1 MKNLSV
7 TTFIHILFTQAII
20 ILLITFFVFISWD
33 KERRKLE
40 EISHYKLIA
49 DAFLSNVQ
57 LNPTEEKL
65 EIFYENFSVKQID
78 VVKTQKKIKKDGK
91 TIFEGKS
98 IYGKVRVFE
107 INGEHVI
114 YVQRLGYNL
123 MLSDDRP
130 TNYNFKI
137 AISIG
142 ILLIL
147 SLLLLYI
154 AILKKLYPLKQL
166 HKEIEEFAKGNM
178 DVKITYQN
186 DDEIGK
192 IAKNFDDAILHIKEL
207 ISSKNLFMRNM
218 MHELKT
224 PITKGRIV
232 VESIDDEMVKG
243 ILVRAFERMNE
254 LIKELAQV
262 ERVTTRN
269 FVPLIEPTTLNK
281 VIEESQHMLMDDI
294 KKIVID
300 VKNITFQT
308 DYRLLALAIKNLL
321 DNGIK
326 YSIDHQVKL
335 EAKDWKL
342 IKIISKGD
350 GLQYPLAYYT
360 EPFSQEEKR
369 SEGFGLGLY
378 IVHSILKKL
387 KYTLGYRYQ
396 DGENIFAIISDT
408 KNNQIGNI

>member
-20 ILLITFFVFISWD
+20 ILLLTFFVFISWD

-65 EIFYENFSVKQID
+65 ERFYEIFSVKPID
-78 VVKTQKKIKKDGK
+78 VKSTQEKIKEDGK

-107 INGEHVI
+107 IDGEHVI

-130 TNYNFKI
+130 PNYNFQI

-147 SLLLLYI
+147 SLLMLYL
-154 AILKKLYPLKQL
+154 AILKKLYPLKRL
-166 HKEIEEFAKGNM
+166 HKEIEEFATGNM

-192 IAKNFDDAILHIKEL
+192 IAENFDDAILHIKEL

-232 VESIDDEMVKG
+232 VESIDDDMVKG
-243 ILVRAFERMNE
+243 ILIRAFDRMNE

-269 FVPLIEPTTLNK
+269 FVPLMEATTLHK
-281 VIEESQHMLMDDI
+281 VIEESQHMLISDK
-294 KKIVID
+294 KKITIEI
-300 VKNITFQT
+300 KNITFLT

-326 YSIDHQVKL
+326 YSVDHKVKL
-335 EAKDWKL
+335 EAKDGKL

-350 GLQYPLAYYT
+350 GLQHPLSYYT

-378 IVHSILKKL
+378 IVHSIVEKL
-387 KYTLGYRYQ
+387 DYTLGYRYE
-396 DGENIFAIISDT
+396 DGENIFAIIS
-408 KNNQIGNI
+408 KHKKPIGIR

>member
-57 LNPTEEKL
+57 LNPTAEKL
-65 EIFYENFSVKQID
+65 ETFYDNFSVKPID
-78 VVKTQKKIKKDGK
+78 VDKTQEKIREDGK

-107 INGEHVI
+107 IDGEHVI

-130 TNYNFKI
+130 KNYNFEI
-137 AISIG
+137 AISVG

-147 SLLLLYI
+147 SLLMLYL
-154 AILKKLYPLKQL
+154 AILKKLYPLKRL
-166 HKEIEEFAKGNM
+166 HKEIEEFATGNM
-178 DVKITYQN
+178 DIKITYQN

-243 ILVRAFERMNE
+243 ILIRAFDRMNE

-269 FVPLIEPTTLNK
+269 FVPMKEPTTLAR
-281 VIEESQHMLMDDI
+281 VIEESQHMLISD
-294 KKIVID
+294 KQKITIEI
-300 VKNITFQT
+300 KNITFQT

-326 YSIDHQVKL
+326 YSSDHKVKL

-350 GLQYPLAYYT
+350 GLQHPISYYT

-378 IVHSILKKL
+378 IVHSILEKL
-387 KYTLGYRYQ
+387 NYTLGYRYE
-396 DGENIFAIISDT
+396 DGENIFAIIS
-408 KNNQIGNI
+408 KSKKPIGIR

>member
-57 LNPTEEKL
+57 LNPTAEKL
-65 EIFYENFSVKQID
+65 ETFYENFSVKPID
-78 VVKTQKKIKKDGK
+78 VEKTQDKIKEDGK

-107 INGEHVI
+107 IDGEHVI

-130 TNYNFKI
+130 QNYNFEI
-137 AISIG
+137 AISVG
-142 ILLIL
+142 IVLIL
-147 SLLLLYI
+147 SLLLLYL
-154 AILKKLYPLKQL
+154 AILKKLYPLKRL
-166 HKEIEEFAKGNM
+166 HKEIEEFATGNM
-178 DVKITYQN
+178 DIKITYQN

-243 ILVRAFERMNE
+243 ILVRAFDRMNE

-269 FVPLIEPTTLNK
+269 FVPMKEPTTLAR
-281 VIEESQHMLMDDI
+281 VIEESQHMLISD
-294 KKIVID
+294 KQKITIEI
-300 VKNITFQT
+300 KNITFQT

-326 YSIDHQVKL
+326 YSSDHKVRL

-342 IKIISKGD
+342 IRIISKGD
-350 GLQYPLAYYT
+350 GLQHPISYYT

-378 IVHSILKKL
+378 IVHSILEKL
-387 KYTLGYRYQ
+387 NYTLGYRYE
-396 DGENIFAIISDT
+396 DGQNIFAIIS
-408 KNNQIGNI
+408 KNKKPIGIR